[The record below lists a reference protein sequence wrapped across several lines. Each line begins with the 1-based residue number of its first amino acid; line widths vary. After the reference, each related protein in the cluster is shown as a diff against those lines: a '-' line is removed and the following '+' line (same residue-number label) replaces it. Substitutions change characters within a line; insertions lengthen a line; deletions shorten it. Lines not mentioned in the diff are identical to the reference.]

1 VTGQRDVAVIIP
13 ARLESTRLPRK
24 ALRLLA
30 GRPLIEHV
38 WRRVKRCRAVCGV
51 FVATDSPQIAKVVE
65 QFGGV
70 PVLTSPACPS
80 GTDRVY
86 EALCKVGAWGAV
98 NVQGDEP
105 FISPAAV
112 DAVAMRL
119 LELGGRS
126 VVTLARAEKDARRFA
141 SPDVVK
147 VVLDLDDSALYFSR
161 APIPFANR
169 KGAAYYEHVGV
180 YGYTRTQLKR
190 YCAWRP
196 STLEKTERLEQLRFL
211 EHGSNIHVML
221 TRHKGFGIDT
231 PADLRRAELQIKRG
245 DRSW

>member
-1 VTGQRDVAVIIP
+1 VSQRDVAVVIP

-30 GRPLIEHV
+30 GRPLLEHV
-38 WRRVKRCRAVCGV
+38 WRRVKKCRAVCGV
-51 FVATDSPQIAKVVE
+51 FVATDSEKIAAAVE
-65 QFGGV
+65 GFGGV
-70 PVLTSPACPS
+70 AVLTSAKCPS

-86 EALCKVGAWGAV
+86 EALCKIGAWGAV

-105 FISPAAV
+105 FISPTAV

-119 LELGGRS
+119 LELEGRA
-126 VVTLARAEKDARRFA
+126 VVTLARSEKDARRFR

-147 VVLDLDDSALYFSR
+147 VVMAEDASALYFSR
-161 APIPFANR
+161 APIPFA
-169 KGAAYYEHVGV
+169 KEKEAAYYEHVGV
-180 YGYTRTQLKR
+180 YGYSRTLLKKF
-190 YCAWRP
+190 CAWRP
-196 STLEKTERLEQLRFL
+196 STLEKAERLEQLRFL
-211 EHGSNIHVML
+211 EHKASIHVML

-231 PADLRRAELQIKRG
+231 PADLRRAEQIIKRG